1 MKFRMV
7 SGVSAFLSAMLL
19 ASVGEAA
26 ISAEPVEPHALTNQI
41 KQAQAQTKQART
53 PLTTSIRQEETLYL
67 DPDASHDYNLRLDQ
81 AVAVSGLNLPV
92 GSILRGSFEPI
103 DGGLQYVANSVEIAD
118 RIYEL
123 NAASDTLHDRKD
135 PRETRTGA
143 ILTDAAIGAAG
154 GAVVGEVLGDI
165 DVFEVLGGAAAGVIV
180 GNTTA
185 PAVVVIEP
193 DEPILLYAQ

>member
-26 ISAEPVEPHALTNQI
+26 ISAEPVEPHALTTQI
-41 KQAQAQTKQART
+41 KQAQVQTKQART
-53 PLTTSIRQEETLYL
+53 PLRTSIRQEETLYL
-67 DPDASHDYNLRLDQ
+67 DPDASHEYNLRLEQ
-81 AVAVSGLNLPV
+81 AAVVNGLNLPV
-92 GSILRGSFEPI
+92 GSLLRGSFEPI